1 MLLSTLLMMSCKQEQ
16 TFHRRNEVEAEI
28 EFAGSVSGRVCD
40 PSGYEWIEGALVYA
54 NLVDGSGRFYDV
66 LTTFTDA
73 DGRWYLEDLPQGYNI
88 SIQIQHEGVLIEEHT
103 IDVEDDKPIRLDE
116 PDCFD
121 PQEVSIAVVTGDYDA
136 FDTAL
141 EQLGIFTYTI
151 IDGQEGNE
159 LETFLTD
166 LQSMEQYDLIYFNGG
181 CLEAGILYDAEDPHN
196 TAPDTILA
204 NLQTYVANGGNVY
217 ASDWAYDV
225 VEQAWPDKID
235 FLGVDHVPDDA
246 QLGSSQAVDASIAN
260 AAMANFIGDEDGKM
274 LVTYDLPVW
283 PPIETATHTVSVHL
297 LGNVDYRDNG
307 IDQHLASS
315 PLLVSFNG
323 GGGKV
328 VFSTFR
334 LAANL
339 NEGMLTMMKY
349 LLFEL

>member
-1 MLLSTLLMMSCKQEQ
+1 MLLTSLALLGCQQESTFRK
-16 TFHRRNEVEAEI
+16 TNEVETVI
-28 EFAGSVSGRVCD
+28 EFAGSIEGRVCD

-54 NLVDGSGRFYDV
+54 NLMKDSGEFYDV

-73 DGRWYLEDLPQGYNI
+73 DGRWVLEDLPQGYNLA
-88 SIQIQHEGVLIEEHT
+88 IQIQHEGVLIEQHT
-103 IDVEDDKPIRLDE
+103 IDVVDDTPIKLAE

-121 PQEVSIAVVTGDYDA
+121 PQEVSIAVVTGDYDT

-141 EQLGIFTYTI
+141 EQLGIFTYDLV
-151 IDGQEGNE
+151 DGQEGNE
-159 LETFLTD
+159 LETFLSD
-166 LQSMEQYDLIYFNGG
+166 LQSMQQYDLIYFNGG

-196 TAPDTILA
+196 TAPDTIIA
-204 NLQTYVANGGNVY
+204 NLQAYVESGGNVY

-246 QLGSSQAVDASIAN
+246 QLGSSQAIQASIAN
-260 AAMANFIGDEDGKM
+260 AAMADFIDDDDGKM

-283 PPIETATHTVSVHL
+283 PPIETAVHTVSVHL
-297 LGNVDYRDNG
+297 LGNVEYRDNG

-339 NEGMLTMMKY
+339 NEDMLTMMKY